1 MEKLYLSVKEAA
13 EYVGVGQAYLYDLVN
28 SAKPPPHLKVG
39 NKRLLQKAALAGY
52 FESLQEVKL

>member
-13 EYVGVGQAYLYDLVN
+13 EYVGVGQAYLYDLLN
-28 SAKPPPHLKVG
+28 SANPPPFLKVG

-52 FESLQEVKL
+52 FEGLQEVKR